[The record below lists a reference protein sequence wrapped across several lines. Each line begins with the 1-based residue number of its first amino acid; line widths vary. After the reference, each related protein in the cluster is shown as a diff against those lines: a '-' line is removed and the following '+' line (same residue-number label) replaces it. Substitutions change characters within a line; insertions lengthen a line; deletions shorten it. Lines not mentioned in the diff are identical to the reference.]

1 MSDHERHAASTPRAQ
16 SDDRDAAEVDE
27 ALNALPELV
36 APDRLWDEV
45 RRRIDASPGK
55 RTRHRF
61 VPFAVAA
68 SVLVAAALGLRL
80 GGLPVDQGTNDTG
93 IAALLDRSRAVEA
106 ERRATPIVLAP
117 SGVERVLQARI
128 GGIDAL
134 LNEQL
139 LNGTD
144 PGARQV
150 LLRERVELM
159 EDLRHIEHYRH
170 NELFQQ
176 AVF

>member
-1 MSDHERHAASTPRAQ
+1 MSDHERRAQ
-16 SDDRDAAEVDE
+16 SDDRDAAEVNK

-36 APDRLWDEV
+36 APDRLWDGV
-45 RRRIDASPGK
+45 RLRIDATPGK

-68 SVLVAAALGLRL
+68 SVLAVAALAVLRSL
-80 GGLPVDQGTNDTG
+80 LPVDQGTTDPG
-93 IAALLDRSRAVEA
+93 IAALLERSRAVEA
-106 ERRATPIVLAP
+106 ERRATPVVLSP
-117 SGVERVLQARI
+117 SGVERVLQVRI

-139 LNGTD
+139 LRGTD
-144 PGARQV
+144 PGARQA

-159 EDLRHIEHYRH
+159 EDLKHIERYRRD
-170 NELFQQ
+170 ELFQQ

>member
-1 MSDHERHAASTPRAQ
+1 MSDHERRAQ
-16 SDDRDAAEVDE
+16 SDDRDAAEVNK

-36 APDRLWDEV
+36 APDRVWDGV
-45 RRRIDASPGK
+45 RQRIDAALSERP
-55 RTRHRF
+55 RHRF

-68 SVLVAAALGLRL
+68 SVLAAAALAVLL
-80 GGLPVDQGTNDTG
+80 GVLPADQGTADPG
-93 IAALLDRSRAVEA
+93 IAALLERSRAVEA
-106 ERRATPIVLAP
+106 ERRATPVVLSP
-117 SGVERVLQARI
+117 SGVERVLQVRI

-139 LNGTD
+139 LRGTE
-144 PGARQV
+144 PGARQA

-159 EDLRHIEHYRH
+159 EDLKHIEHYRR

>member
-1 MSDHERHAASTPRAQ
+1 MSDHERRAQ
-16 SDDRDAAEVDE
+16 SDDRDAAEVNK

-36 APDRLWDEV
+36 APDRVWDDV
-45 RRRIDASPGK
+45 RRRIDAAPSK
-55 RTRHRF
+55 RARHRF
-61 VPFAVAA
+61 VPSAVAA
-68 SVLVAAALGLRL
+68 SVLAAAALGVLL
-80 GGLPVDQGTNDTG
+80 GVLPADQRTTAPE
-93 IAALLDRSRAVEA
+93 IAALLERSRAVEA

-117 SGVERVLQARI
+117 SGVERVLQVRI

-139 LNGTD
+139 LRGTD
-144 PGARQV
+144 PGARQA

-159 EDLRHIEHYRH
+159 EDLKHIEHYRRD
-170 NELFQQ
+170 ELFQQ